1 MAEPERVG
9 LLSASVHSRSV
20 DVPTGLQSSGRI
32 VLVEIAPP
40 SKAEILQSI
49 EDFLEAESSPPKPRQ
64 CRRCGTSM
72 QFVDAHFLL
81 RSTAMNWNVSLPFC
95 PVCDR
100 EILNDL
106 PPPTGTIH

>member
-1 MAEPERVG
+1 
-9 LLSASVHSRSV
+9 
-20 DVPTGLQSSGRI
+20 
-32 VLVEIAPP
+32 
-40 SKAEILQSI
+40 
-49 EDFLEAESSPPKPRQ
+49 
-64 CRRCGTSM
+64 M